1 MRSLEL
7 DTRQWSATQLALMVA
22 LGNQRVNRCY
32 YARPPPCDE
41 AIDATSAPA
50 AREVFLR
57 AKYERRAFTA
67 RRGQPPPP
75 PPYVLAAAAAA
86 DDAAAIIEA
95 MALGAPL
102 DSPAPADASPAPPLP
117 PPPPDAGAASTGDRE
132 DGAEG
137 GSGSGAD
144 GGVEGGTAA
153 DGAAAEGAAAEG
165 AAAAPVWSETLARE
179 HADPRCG
186 RSSPQISPDLPRSR
200 GLDGGRPTRLCVPTS
215 TREDAESACAP
226 PSSS

>member
-1 MRSLEL
+1 MAEL
-7 DTRQWSATQLALMVA
+7 
-22 LGNQRVNRCY
+22 
-32 YARPPPCDE
+32 
-41 AIDATSAPA
+41 A
-50 AREVFLR
+50 AV
-57 AKYERRAFTA
+57 
-67 RRGQPPPP
+67 QPP
-75 PPYVLAAAAAA
+75 LASSLM
-86 DDAAAIIEA
+86 AAIHT
-95 MALGAPL
+95 LT
-102 DSPAPADASPAPPLP
+102 ADASPAPPPL

-179 HADPRCG
+179 HADPRCW
-186 RSSPQISPDLPRSR
+186 RPSPQISPDLEAWMAEDRPVCVFRRALERTRSP
-200 GLDGGRPTRLCVPTS
+200 L
-215 TREDAESACAP
+215 CAP